1 MAVIA
6 NATTLASLDD
16 LIITEFI
23 QRQSGISLGRAPT
36 VYQLGV
42 LRVPLAG
49 TNSNV
54 YAHPL
59 RDEVAPATV
68 KTETDEAA
76 VVEIT
81 TTENTVSTQMI
92 AQAAF
97 VSDEANQDSLW
108 AALAAAAE
116 EVTWACAKKIDADFL
131 ALMSGFSSPIG
142 NNATVHD
149 VLNFVAVQTAWT
161 ARIESSPE
169 MPLMIMHP
177 DARRDLQQDS
187 VSNAASWF
195 GASSGL
201 QFHDAVRGVN
211 NGRVTTFDNINMVTA
226 SGGPVGDTTG
236 WSNAMIIPCGR
247 NAAIAMPILQGIQ
260 LEFQREALRKGGY
273 VVATARYG
281 VGEVDDNAGLTF
293 ITRT

>member
-1 MAVIA
+1 MAVVA

-16 LIITEFI
+16 VIITEFI
-23 QRQSGISLGRAPT
+23 NTQSAVSLGRAPV

-59 RDEVAPATV
+59 RAETPEATV
-68 KTETDEAA
+68 KIETDEAD

-81 TTENTVSTQMI
+81 TTENTVSTNMI

-108 AALAAAAE
+108 AALAMAAE
-116 EVTWACAKKIDADFL
+116 DTTWACARKINSDFL
-131 ALMSGFSSPIG
+131 ALMSAFSSPIG
-142 NNATVHD
+142 SAATVND
-149 VLNFVAVQTAWT
+149 VLNFVTVQTAWT
-161 ARIESSPE
+161 ARVESIAE
-169 MPLMIMHP
+169 MPLMVMHP
-177 DARRDLQQDS
+177 DARRDLQQDA

-195 GASSGL
+195 GASAGL

-211 NGRVTTFDNINMVTA
+211 NGRVTTFDGINMVTA
-226 SGGPVGDTTG
+226 SGLPVGDTTG
-236 WSNAMIIPCGR
+236 WSNAMIVPGGR
-247 NAAIAMPILQGIQ
+247 NTAIAMPILQDIQ

-281 VGEVDDNAGLTF
+281 MGEVDDTAGLTF
-293 ITRT
+293 ISRT